1 MEKAKKGDRFIKPS
15 KNKIYV
21 VKKVMLKGVWVVL
34 KEENGDH
41 QILASQESLRTR
53 RKWKKD
59 RGG

>member
-21 VKKVMLKGVWVVL
+21 VKKVFLKGNWAVL

-41 QILASQESLRTR
+41 QILAPQESLRTR
-53 RKWKKD
+53 RKWKKI
-59 RGG
+59 